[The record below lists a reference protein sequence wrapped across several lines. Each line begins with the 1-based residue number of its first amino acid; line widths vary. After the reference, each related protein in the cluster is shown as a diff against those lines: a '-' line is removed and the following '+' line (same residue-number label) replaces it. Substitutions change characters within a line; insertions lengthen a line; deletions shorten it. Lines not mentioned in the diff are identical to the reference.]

1 MSVYRRGLAEIGINR
16 TPLPNRSKPATL
28 KANIN
33 SEEKLKN
40 SADSTTL
47 STVPEIDYSSRVDDD
62 HYYML
67 KSPYQLK
74 TPFFWS
80 VTMGSTRR
88 ISLMMD
94 ENLSKADV
102 ERYSRQLLVH
112 EFGVNGQ
119 KELKAARVLVVG
131 AGGLGCPTAMYL
143 AGAGVGTLGI
153 ADFDKIMQLQDICS
167 MTSAFFS
174 ISLWLVVAHYAG
186 KVNLLSTITER
197 MVHVIAVSSHI
208 HQPHIWSRTA
218 VKEGEAPTIHAPID
232 YEVFCGSGVVD
243 KNPSLSLLDPNER
256 VSVSEYSTARKSP
269 TILVDTRPKHEFAI
283 ASLPEAR
290 NIPMDSLKQLED
302 IELRKL
308 LGLSEAA
315 DVFVICHRG
324 NDSQLAVRL
333 IQERFKSEIESNG
346 FQVKDIIDLDLLE
359 GKQRVGSSPESTRV
373 NDRSFRVRRDV
384 AIRLYASLLALF
396 TFGLTSLV
404 LHGLTV
410 ASRLYLQAIAGTS
423 ILVVLWTMLRWTRLH
438 SMKLSR
444 KIRPILD
451 IAQVLRTNTLFRGD
465 GSTVLCPEIYRAY
478 DLCCEDPTIN
488 ESIPRTI
495 DSDGSPPAS
504 PTGSRKKK

>member
-74 TPFFWS
+74 TP
-80 VTMGSTRR
+80 VIRESTPKKMELLQDEEPIERFDGVDDDGR
-88 ISLMMD
+88 FHLEEFARPAPVLKATLTQYVGNAEPIERFGGTDEDDGRFHFDEPFGDCPVLLERDYGMD
-94 ENLSKADV
+94 QNLSKADV

-153 ADFDKIMQLQDICS
+153 ADFDMVSKDNLHRQVAHSETLVGKLKVDSLKQSILSNIAVRTFSTVLNGAQTMDI
-167 MTSAFFS
+167 AKDFD
-174 ISLWLVVAHYAG
+174 VVADCSDNAATRYMLNDVCVFLNKPLVSGSALRWEGQLTVYNYGEDGPCYRCLFPHPPAAHLVTNCSEG
-186 KVNLLSTITER
+186 GQKDC
-197 MVHVIAVSSHI
+197 AVC
-208 HQPHIWSRTA
+208 
-218 VKEGEAPTIHAPID
+218 GEAPTIHAPID

-346 FQVKDIIDLDLLE
+346 FQVKDIVGGYDRWAEEIDQE
-359 GKQRVGSSPESTRV
+359 
-373 NDRSFRVRRDV
+373 F
-384 AIRLYASLLALF
+384 
-396 TFGLTSLV
+396 
-404 LHGLTV
+404 
-410 ASRLYLQAIAGTS
+410 
-423 ILVVLWTMLRWTRLH
+423 
-438 SMKLSR
+438 
-444 KIRPILD
+444 
-451 IAQVLRTNTLFRGD
+451 
-465 GSTVLCPEIYRAY
+465 
-478 DLCCEDPTIN
+478 
-488 ESIPRTI
+488 PRY
-495 DSDGSPPAS
+495 
-504 PTGSRKKK
+504 